1 MEALHSGSCDITIS
15 IDCDGQDDINAMDEM
30 VKKYLDGAEVV
41 YGVRSR
47 RDTDTFF
54 KRFTAEGF
62 YHVMNALGADIVFN
76 HADYRLISTRVLES
90 FADYR
95 EVNIFLRGMV
105 PLVGYPSDTVYYE
118 RHERLAGESHY
129 PLSKMLALAFDGIT
143 SLSNKPSASSPAQAS
158 WSASSA
164 SSASSGPSCRL
175 FWAARGGLGLHHL
188 HRLLHERRPA
198 GVSGRHRRI
207 RRQDL
212 YGDQGPPPLHHQRAH
227 MGSLRK
233 EVSRMSKQSW
243 KGSTLLNPE
252 PPVLVSC
259 GGLDKPNLIT
269 IGWTGT
275 ICTQPSMVS
284 ISVRPERYSHHL
296 IRESGQFAINL
307 PTEALVK
314 SVDWCGVR
322 SGRDFDKFAACKLHS
337 APGSVLTDCP
347 ILEESPVNLECKVT
361 QIIPLGSHDLFLA
374 EVVAC
379 NVDESLL
386 DENGK
391 LCLDKAKLIVYSH
404 GEYLALGKKL
414 GTFGYSVRKK
424 KPTRKPR
431 R

>member
-1 MEALHSGSCDITIS
+1 
-15 IDCDGQDDINAMDEM
+15 
-30 VKKYLDGAEVV
+30 
-41 YGVRSR
+41 
-47 RDTDTFF
+47 
-54 KRFTAEGF
+54 
-62 YHVMNALGADIVFN
+62 
-76 HADYRLISTRVLES
+76 
-90 FADYR
+90 
-95 EVNIFLRGMV
+95 
-105 PLVGYPSDTVYYE
+105 
-118 RHERLAGESHY
+118 
-129 PLSKMLALAFDGIT
+129 
-143 SLSNKPSASSPAQAS
+143 
-158 WSASSA
+158 
-164 SSASSGPSCRL
+164 
-175 FWAARGGLGLHHL
+175 
-188 HRLLHERRPA
+188 
-198 GVSGRHRRI
+198 
-207 RRQDL
+207 
-212 YGDQGPPPLHHQRAH
+212 
-227 MGSLRK
+227 
-233 EVSRMSKQSW
+233 MSKQSW

-269 IGWTGT
+269 VGWTGT

-296 IRESGQFAINL
+296 IKESGQFAINL

-337 APGSVLTDCP
+337 APGSVLT
-347 ILEESPVNLECKVT
+347 
-361 QIIPLGSHDLFLA
+361 GSHDLFLA

-379 NVDESLL
+379 DVDESLL